1 MDIFEK
7 ASRLKLSFSTPIGVL
22 SVENLWDL
30 PLSSERKTSLDSIA
44 VALHRDIASSGNV
57 TSFVKSA
64 KKKADPD
71 HKELKLDIVKRI
83 IEVLEEE
90 NEKRAAIAATKER
103 NARIRELIAKKQDET
118 LSGKSEEELRQLLQD
133 EVA

>member
-1 MDIFEK
+1 MAEIAEQDRNGYHRQIHCRYR
-7 ASRLKLSFSTPIGVL
+7 SQ
-22 SVENLWDL
+22 
-30 PLSSERKTSLDSIA
+30 RKTSLDSIA

-71 HKELKLDIVKRI
+71 HKELKLEIVKRI